1 MRIKIR
7 LGNYFVAALLVACGQ
22 TTKIEKVRS
31 EAKGREPLKS
41 SKYAGSS
48 DSLMEKPIN
57 KGVTFSLNELTMHQ
71 GASKEVE
78 VNLKSELPN
87 GQFTITTPSLPGVK
101 IEILD
106 ATGAPLTGAVKLDGQ
121 SSGKISLRVTSII
134 ERTAEKVI
142 APGPLNANLVLNA
155 TNGTTQFSGSLPLK
169 VSNVAFVTMSG
180 VSNVRDLP
188 LTFEFP
194 AGTIPIIANPEAKIA
209 KVLHF
214 SGGGTGDFAFK
225 HQSNTGD
232 MPQNTGYCPLNKD
245 AKTLVALDGVVS
257 PNCLPCPSDGMNDLQ
272 GNFYNHETEVNSQS
286 RKIVCKKKL

>member
-1 MRIKIR
+1 VKIKIE

-22 TTKIEKVRS
+22 TSKIDNVRS
-31 EAKGREPLKS
+31 KTKGRELIKS
-41 SKYAGSS
+41 SKYGGSS

-57 KGVTFSLNELTMHQ
+57 KGVTFSLNELTMSQ

-78 VNLKSELPN
+78 VNLKSEQPN
-87 GQFTITTPSLPGVK
+87 SQVTITTPSLPGVK

-106 ATGAPLTGAVKLDGQ
+106 AMGAPLTGAVKLDGQ
-121 SSGKISLRVTSII
+121 ASGKIRLRVNSII

-142 APGPLNANLVLNA
+142 APGPLTANLVLNA
-155 TNGTTQFSGSLPLK
+155 ASGTKQFIGSLPLK

-180 VSNVRDLP
+180 VSNVSDLP

-194 AGTIPIIANPEAKIA
+194 AGTIPIIANPETKIA

-225 HQSNTGD
+225 HQSDKGD
-232 MPQNTGYCPLNKD
+232 MPKNTGYCPLNKD
-245 AKTLVALDGVVS
+245 AKTLVTLDGVVS
-257 PNCLPCPSDGMNDLQ
+257 PNCLPCPSDGINDLQ
-272 GNFYNHETEVNSQS
+272 GDFYNHDTEDTSKA
-286 RKIVCKKKL
+286 RKIICKKKL